1 MKKIIQKISLIL
13 TLIFLISCADKKI
26 RCYVCDANDKAKVS
40 EFVSKN
46 IKDANNMSDEEME
59 DVISQLEE
67 TGIKIHCRQEF
78 ILTDWDGNIYYDKL
92 NKKKDETIFPYIY

>member
-1 MKKIIQKISLIL
+1 MKNYKKLLLMLPLIL
-13 TLIFLISCADKKI
+13 ITSCADKKI
-26 RCYVCDANDKAKVS
+26 RCYVCDAKEKTKVS

-59 DVISQLEE
+59 DVISQLEK

-78 ILTDWDGNIYYDKL
+78 ILTDWNDNIYYDKL
-92 NKKKDETIFPYIY
+92 NKKKDETIFPYLY